1 MENVKKPHVLETNN
15 AQDPIWFKS
24 TNHRSLKTLSYS
36 RKRGKVVF
44 DIHKKALYGHGM
56 PTQLEAKAPL
66 HYSIPMLSRYKIK
79 CGNYNPGRCRSS

>member
-1 MENVKKPHVLETNN
+1 MKNVKKPHVLETNN

-24 TNHRSLKTLSYS
+24 TDHRSLKTIS
-36 RKRGKVVF
+36 RGKVIF

-66 HYSIPMLSRYKIK
+66 HYSIPMLSRYNIK
-79 CGNYNPGRCRSS
+79 CGKYNPGRCRSS